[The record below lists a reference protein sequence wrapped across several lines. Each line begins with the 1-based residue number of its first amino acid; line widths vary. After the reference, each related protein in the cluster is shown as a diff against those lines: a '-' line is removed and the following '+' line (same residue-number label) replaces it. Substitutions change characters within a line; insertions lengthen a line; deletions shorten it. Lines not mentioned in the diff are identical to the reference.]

1 MLMPTISKQQA
12 LAALTTATHTR
23 TGGDKAREA
32 TDAQAR

>member
-1 MLMPTISKQQA
+1 MLIPTISKQQV